1 MLKFYLFMLVIS
13 IICGGTTYLYLEAK
27 LNKSIKIKAN
37 IIIILL
43 TSIFIIPN
51 ILAFFSFIFNHDA
64 FMEGV
69 KEGLEK

>member
-13 IICGGTTYLYLEAK
+13 IICGGTIYLYLEAE
-27 LNKSIKIKAN
+27 LNKPIKIKTN
-37 IIIILL
+37 IITILL

-51 ILAFFSFIFNHDA
+51 ILAFFSFMFNHEA

-69 KEGLEK
+69 KRGIEK